1 MVLCQDGSAPLDGL
15 AAVRRELERAALEH
29 RAIVAVTKLD
39 EADEGA
45 VERIAAAVGLP
56 AVGVS
61 VLDDESLD
69 RLRDELWR
77 LTGLI
82 RVFLRRPGDS
92 EAEAA
97 ALTPGATVV
106 DAAATIHH
114 DLAAACVGA
123 RLWGPSAKF
132 DGQRVG
138 GAHVLEDDDVVEI
151 L

>member
-1 MVLCQDGSAPLDGL
+1 M
-15 AAVRRELERAALEH
+15 
-29 RAIVAVTKLD
+29 
-39 EADEGA
+39 
-45 VERIAAAVGLP
+45 
-56 AVGVS
+56 
-61 VLDDESLD
+61 LDDESLD

-97 ALTPGATVV
+97 ALMPGATVV
-106 DAAATIHH
+106 EAAATIHH
-114 DLAAACVGA
+114 DLAAACAGA
-123 RLWGPSAKF
+123 RVWGPSAKF

-138 GAHVLEDDDVVEI
+138 AAHVLADDDVVEI